1 MREKTLEINL
11 TESDLETFLTV
22 CFYYLDEIYQP
33 IKHIVSRPGPTPT
46 FSDIEIIT
54 LNVVGQMFT
63 DSEKAWHRFIKKN
76 FLPLFPK
83 LISRSRY
90 HRRSKDLQQLTE
102 VMRQILVDKLGMYF
116 EDWHLMDSM
125 PLPVCL
131 RVRASRN
138 MRFCEEFHIDNNLLY
153 GVCASKKMK
162 IYGFKLHLLVTCQGI
177 PTHYVLSPAA
187 HHDVAVAPD
196 LIETYRQ
203 KIGIGFDK
211 GYIGLKKRLQHPDN
225 VKLIIPP
232 RDNQKNNLTKSEK
245 WFLAKYRKIVETT
258 NSLLCEQFNMQYT
271 RARSKWGL
279 KNRIIAKL
287 TSLTLA
293 AFLNSLMGRPLLH
306 IKELIF

>member
-1 MREKTLEINL
+1 MKEKTLEINL
-11 TESDLETFLTV
+11 KESDLETLLTV

-33 IKHIVSRPGPTPT
+33 IKHLVSRPGPRPT
-46 FSDIEIIT
+46 FSDIEVIT
-54 LNVVGQMFT
+54 LNVVGQMVT
-63 DSEKAWHRFIKKN
+63 DSEKGWHRFVKKN

-102 VMRQILVDKLGMYF
+102 VLRQILVEQLGLYF

-138 MRFCEEFHIDNNLLY
+138 MRFCEEFDIDNSLLY

-162 IYGFKLHLLVTCQGI
+162 IYGFKLHLLVTSQGI
-177 PTHYVLSPAA
+177 PVHYVLAPAA
-187 HHDVAVAPD
+187 HHDVCVAPD

-211 GYIGLKKRLQHPDN
+211 GYIGLEKRLQNPEN
-225 VKLIIPP
+225 LKLIIPP
-232 RDNQKNNLTKSEK
+232 RNNQENNLTQNEK

-258 NSLLCEQFNMQYT
+258 NSILCEQFNIQYT
-271 RARSKWGL
+271 RAKSKWGL
-279 KNRIIAKL
+279 TNRIIAKL
-287 TSLTLA
+287 TGLTLA
-293 AFLNSLMGRPLLH
+293 AFLNSISGEPLLH
-306 IKELIF
+306 IKELVF